1 MLDLGWSEI
10 AVIAVLALV
19 VIGPK
24 DLPRVLRTV
33 GRWVRR
39 IRAMGGEFQ
48 KHMDDVMRESGV
60 DEVRKQVNTI
70 ARTDIGGKID
80 KVVDP
85 DGSLAKSL
93 RDDPSKKSIEKQPTQ
108 EKAPQDQSPQ
118 LAAPLHQG
126 KREEGA
132 ASAETLGE
140 GNGDSPKTTKAT
152 SAEQQQ

>member
-24 DLPRVLRTV
+24 DLPKVLRTV
-33 GRWVRR
+33 GRWVRK

-80 KVVDP
+80 KAVDP

-93 RDDPSKKSIEKQPTQ
+93 RDKPTKA
-108 EKAPQDQSPQ
+108 KAPAEHSPEQTAPMEQS
-118 LAAPLHQG
+118 

-132 ASAETLGE
+132 AAAETGGE
-140 GNGDSPKTTKAT
+140 GDGDSPKTTKAA

>member
-24 DLPRVLRTV
+24 DLPKVLRTV
-33 GRWVRR
+33 GRWVRK

-48 KHMDDVMRESGV
+48 KQMDEVMRETGA

-80 KVVDP
+80 KAVDP
-85 DGSLAKSL
+85 DGSLGKSL
-93 RDDPSKKSIEKQPTQ
+93 REKPIKAKKTPPPEQAALQEQP
-108 EKAPQDQSPQ
+108 
-118 LAAPLHQG
+118 
-126 KREEGA
+126 KREEGTGAGNPVEESGGDVGTTPKA
-132 ASAETLGE
+132 A
-140 GNGDSPKTTKAT
+140 